1 MNPIFDP
8 GTSGP
13 PQFAPGTNPSLFTG
27 LASTGGDPGTV
38 GGNNGQL
45 AQTPGTNTATGGG
58 SVPQEQFA
66 LRDQSTLGKQ
76 TPGMDRPV
84 PGGGAAPSGWNWAN
98 LNALQNWDPAMH
110 PGRRR
115 PTPSIPGAGHQ
126 GPAGMDWSRYN
137 MGGNMGNSAM
147 GAQGNYRPVD
157 SVGDYPWMTDKST
170 QWGGGPFGYLP
181 INYQPQA
188 FSYYNQPGV
197 NYAPWETKYANDTWT
212 QNYNR
217 DDPGFINTNRLANN
231 PNYGANLRG

>member
-1 MNPIFDP
+1 
-8 GTSGP
+8 
-13 PQFAPGTNPSLFTG
+13 
-27 LASTGGDPGTV
+27 
-38 GGNNGQL
+38 
-45 AQTPGTNTATGGG
+45 
-58 SVPQEQFA
+58 
-66 LRDQSTLGKQ
+66 
-76 TPGMDRPV
+76 
-84 PGGGAAPSGWNWAN
+84 
-98 LNALQNWDPAMH
+98 
-110 PGRRR
+110 
-115 PTPSIPGAGHQ
+115 
-126 GPAGMDWSRYN
+126 MDWSRYN
-137 MGGNMGNSAM
+137 AGGNMGNSAM

-157 SVGDYPWMTDKST
+157 AVGDYPWMTDQST

>member
-8 GTSGP
+8 GTSGA
-13 PQFAPGTNPSLFTG
+13 PQFVPGTNPSLF
-27 LASTGGDPGTV
+27 GGDPGTV
-38 GGNNGQL
+38 GGGGGGQVP
-45 AQTPGTNTATGGG
+45 QTPGTTPATAGGG
-58 SVPQEQFA
+58 LVPNQFA
-66 LRDQSTLGKQ
+66 ARDQSHLGLQ
-76 TPGMDRPV
+76 RPTPT
-84 PGGGAAPSGWNWAN
+84 GGGAAPSGWNYQN

-137 MGGNMGNSAM
+137 AGGNMGNSAM

-157 SVGDYPWMTDKST
+157 AIGDYPWMTDKST

-181 INYQPQA
+181 INYVAQP
-188 FSYYNQPGV
+188 FSYYNQAGV

-217 DDPGFINTNRLANN
+217 DDPGFINTQRGSRN
-231 PNYGANLRG
+231 PDYYNTLRG